1 MNPSNIEKEMAAAI
15 DSNDFKINADYMA
28 IRDTAY
34 WHAQNMVMT
43 PNMFKDDWVVVK
55 AIRSDDLITYM
66 MAIQVRLKAFGD
78 KLNDVVCY
86 LYLMNKRVKE
96 LSLQDGETE

>member
-1 MNPSNIEKEMAAAI
+1 MTPSNIEKEMSAAI
-15 DSNDFKINADYMA
+15 DSNEFKLTADYMA

-43 PNMFKDDWVVVK
+43 PNMFKNDWAAIK

-66 MAIQVRLKAFGD
+66 MAIQVRLKAFED

-96 LSLQDGETE
+96 LSLQCDESA